1 MYFVAD
7 VFVIAFLCFM
17 LYRGIKKGFI
27 NTFFT
32 LVTALLWIA
41 LAAGISF
48 ALMYFVYRP
57 LGWMRD
63 ISVAFSGAGEGLSG
77 ILELVPIEV
86 EDFNK
91 YLAYVV
97 VGIIQFV
104 PLYVFTLWVGKK
116 WAQFIDFARAKAL
129 WFKIIDSVLG
139 GVVNFA
145 IFAVLVLGF
154 FWVAGVL
161 NGSGLFSYTNQ
172 VLKSAPLMHLVYD
185 NNPLYMIAENG
196 AYAETVANILN
207 GIF

>member
-1 MYFVAD
+1 
-7 VFVIAFLCFM
+7 M

-63 ISVAFSGAGEGLSG
+63 ISVVFSGAGEGLSG

-97 VGIIQFV
+97 VGVIQFV

>member
-63 ISVAFSGAGEGLSG
+63 ISVVFSGAGEGLSG

-97 VGIIQFV
+97 VGVIQFV

>member
-7 VFVIAFLCFM
+7 VLVIAFLCFM

-48 ALMYFVYRP
+48 ALMYFVYKP
-57 LGWMRD
+57 LGWMHD
-63 ISVAFSGAGEGLSG
+63 IAVAFSGAGEGLSG
-77 ILELVPIEV
+77 ILEMVGIEV
-86 EDFNK
+86 EAFNT

-97 VGIIQFV
+97 VGVIQFV
-104 PLYVFTLWVGKK
+104 PLYVFMLWVGKK
-116 WAQFIDFARAKAL
+116 WAQFIDFARGKAL

-145 IFAVLVLGF
+145 LFAVLVLGF
-154 FWVAGVL
+154 FWVAGIL
-161 NGSGLFSYTNQ
+161 NGSGLFNYTNE
-172 VLKSAPLMHLVYD
+172 VLASAPLSHLIYD
-185 NNPLYMIAENG
+185 NNPLYMIAGKG

>member
-1 MYFVAD
+1 
-7 VFVIAFLCFM
+7 M

-97 VGIIQFV
+97 VGVIQFV
-104 PLYVFTLWVGKK
+104 PLYVFTLCVGKK